1 MAKTKSRKMRGSN
14 TYGHGIKGRRG
25 KGRKGGKGL
34 PGIGKHHWSYAI
46 KHPEYLWGNH
56 GFTSHHPKEEINTI
70 NIGILN
76 ENIEKMVKRKL
87 ALFDGEK
94 YEVDLSILGINK
106 LLGKGK
112 VDKKMIVKVKYASKI
127 AVEKLQEAGGELIN
141 A

>member
-1 MAKTKSRKMRGSN
+1 MVTKRSRKLRGSN

-46 KHPEYLWGNH
+46 KHPEYLWGSH
-56 GFTSHHPKEEINTI
+56 GFTSHHPKDVITEINVGT
-70 NIGILN
+70 LS
-76 ENIEKMVKRKL
+76 ENMDQLVERQL
-87 ALFDGEK
+87 ALFDGDT
-94 YEVDLSILGINK
+94 YEVNLSVLGLNK

-112 VDKKMIVKVKYASKI
+112 VTKKIRVKVKYVSKI
-127 AVEKLQEAGGELIN
+127 ATEKIQEAGGEVIN